1 MPKNANN
8 VPFGGANSR
17 CIRGRI
23 ATGIGPCGL
32 RCGQLVTTIDRNC
45 PPINNILK
53 VHRTAH
59 LHSLVSRCTLLW
71 GLDMPRISVLLTD
84 DEFAL
89 FQQYCDEQGH
99 KKSTLVAKL
108 IRDLVERE
116 RVVGQRQLF
125 VSTDK
130 SGRQTA

>member
-1 MPKNANN
+1 
-8 VPFGGANSR
+8 
-17 CIRGRI
+17 
-23 ATGIGPCGL
+23 
-32 RCGQLVTTIDRNC
+32 
-45 PPINNILK
+45 
-53 VHRTAH
+53 
-59 LHSLVSRCTLLW
+59 
-71 GLDMPRISVLLTD
+71 MPRISVLLTD